1 MYRYG
6 LGLNKYPSPALLK
19 GRQLWPNLPP
29 SFVCVFGR
37 PWPFSVSFPSL
48 FVFPRPARSSSY
60 RHTSLLSA
68 DPCVPSPPCQPNP
81 RVRSSRRRTL
91 TAVGITTHVHRPSS
105 PPRASSLLE
114 RCPGLFLFCAP
125 LNSRAR
131 GLPIRLSLRIS
142 SSWA

>member
-6 LGLNKYPSPALLK
+6 VGLNKYPSPALLK
-19 GRQLWPNLPP
+19 GGNCGPIFPLRLCTF
-29 SFVCVFGR
+29 SGDR
-37 PWPFSVSFPSL
+37 GPFSVSFPSL

-81 RVRSSRRRTL
+81 RVRSSRRRTP

-105 PPRASSLLE
+105 PPRVSSLQE
-114 RCPGLFLFCAP
+114 RCPDLFLFCAP